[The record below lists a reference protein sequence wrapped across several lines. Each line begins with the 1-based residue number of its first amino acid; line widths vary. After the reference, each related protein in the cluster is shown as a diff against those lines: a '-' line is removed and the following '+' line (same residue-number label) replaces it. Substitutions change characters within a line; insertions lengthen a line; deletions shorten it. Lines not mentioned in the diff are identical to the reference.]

1 MKLKKCIL
9 VLPGLIIVVAAII
22 FFFFVK
28 KIENFADQDINL
40 NQELIFTVPAGAGRV
55 GLETL
60 LIRHKLIEDN
70 QLLQWLFRLKP
81 ELAKFKAGTYRLQ
94 TGMSLKA
101 VLQLFASGK
110 ETQFAIRF
118 VEGSRL
124 SDWSKTLQNAPYLKH
139 ESENKTPQELT
150 EILDMKTGES
160 LEGWFYPDTY
170 LYTAG
175 TSDVELLKRAHNK
188 MKMVLEQEWKTREK
202 NLPYKDVY
210 EMLIMASI
218 IEKETAIESERTKV
232 ASVFVNRLR
241 LKMRLQTDPTIIY
254 GLGDKYTGTIFRS
267 NLTTF
272 TPYNTYMIDGLPPT
286 PIAMPGQASIKA
298 AAHPAAT
305 EYLYF
310 VANGDG
316 GHTFTTNL
324 VAHNKAV
331 SLYRQRLKQY
341 K

>member
-1 MKLKKCIL
+1 MKLKKRIFI
-9 VLPGLIIVVAAII
+9 LPGLIIAIAVI
-22 FFFFVK
+22 LFFSFMK
-28 KIENFADQDINL
+28 KIENFADQDIHL
-40 NQELIFTVPAGAGRV
+40 SQELIFTVPAGTGRA
-55 GLETL
+55 GLEVL
-60 LIRHKLIEDN
+60 LTQHKLIEDN
-70 QLLQWLFRLKP
+70 QLLSWLFRLEP

-94 TGMSLKA
+94 KGMSLRA

-110 ETQFAIRF
+110 EAQFAIRF

-139 ESENKTPQELT
+139 ETESKTPKALLD
-150 EILDMKTGES
+150 ILGMKEGES

-175 TSDVELLKRAHNK
+175 TSDLELLKRAHDK
-188 MKMVLEQEWKTREK
+188 MKMVVGQAWENREK
-202 NLPYKDVY
+202 NLPYKSAY

-241 LKMRLQTDPTIIY
+241 LKMRLQTDPTVIY

-267 NLTTF
+267 NLNTF
-272 TPYNTYMIDGLPPT
+272 TAYNTYMIDGLPPT
-286 PIAMPGQASIKA
+286 PIAMPGLASIKA
-298 AAHPAAT
+298 AAHPAVT
-305 EYLYF
+305 QYLYF

-324 VAHNKAV
+324 TEHNKAV
-331 SLYRQRLKQY
+331 SFYRQRLKQD

>member
-40 NQELIFTVPAGAGRV
+40 NQELIFTVPAGTGRV

-94 TGMSLKA
+94 TGISLKA

-150 EILDMKTGES
+150 EILDIKTGES

-170 LYTAG
+170 LYNAG

-188 MKMVLEQEWKTREK
+188 MKMILEQEWKTRKK

>member
-1 MKLKKCIL
+1 MKLKKRIFI
-9 VLPGLIIVVAAII
+9 LPGLLIAIAVIV
-22 FFFFVK
+22 FFSFMK
-28 KIENFADQDINL
+28 KVENFAAQDINL
-40 NQELIFTVPAGAGRV
+40 NQELIFTVPAGTGRAG
-55 GLETL
+55 LQAL
-60 LIRHKLIEDN
+60 LTQHKLIEDS
-70 QLLQWLFRLKP
+70 QLLPWLFRFKP

-94 TGMSLKA
+94 KGMSLQS

-110 ETQFAIRF
+110 ETQFTIRF
-118 VEGSRL
+118 VEGSRF
-124 SDWSKTLQNAPYLKH
+124 SDWAKILQNAPYLKH
-139 ESENKTPQELT
+139 EIENKTPKEL
-150 EILDMKTGES
+150 LAALGMKEDES

-175 TSDVELLKRAHNK
+175 TSDLELLKRSHNK
-188 MKMVLEQEWKTREK
+188 MKTVVGQEWENREK
-202 NLPYKDVY
+202 SLPYNSAY

-241 LKMRLQTDPTIIY
+241 LKMKLQTDPTVIY

-267 NLTTF
+267 NLNTF

-286 PIAMPGQASIKA
+286 PIAMPGLASIKA
-298 AAHPAAT
+298 AAHPAVT

-331 SLYRQRLKQY
+331 SLYRQRLKQD

>member
-1 MKLKKCIL
+1 MKLKKPIFI
-9 VLPGLIIVVAAII
+9 LPGLFIAIAVIV
-22 FFFFVK
+22 FFSFMK
-28 KIENFADQDINL
+28 KIENFADQGINL
-40 NQELIFTVPAGAGRV
+40 SQELIFTVPVGTGRT
-55 GLETL
+55 GLQAL
-60 LIRHKLIEDN
+60 LTQYKLIEES
-70 QLLQWLFRLKP
+70 QLLPWLFRFKP

-94 TGMSLKA
+94 KGMSLKS

-110 ETQFAIRF
+110 ETQFTIRF

-124 SDWSKTLQNAPYLKH
+124 SDWSKILQNAPYLKH
-139 ESENKTPQELT
+139 EIENKTPNEL
-150 EILDMKTGES
+150 LDTLGMKEGES

-175 TSDVELLKRAHNK
+175 TSDLALLKRAHNK
-188 MKMVLEQEWKTREK
+188 MKTVVGQEWENREK
-202 NLPYKDVY
+202 NLPYKSAY

-241 LKMRLQTDPTIIY
+241 LKMKLQTDPTVIY

-267 NLTTF
+267 NLNTF

-286 PIAMPGQASIKA
+286 PIAMPGLASTKA
-298 AAHPAAT
+298 AAHPAVT

-331 SLYRQRLKQY
+331 SLYRQRLKQD

>member
-9 VLPGLIIVVAAII
+9 ILPGLIIVIAAII
-22 FFFFVK
+22 FFFFAK

-40 NQELIFTVPAGAGRV
+40 NQELIFTVPAGTGRV

-81 ELAKFKAGTYRLQ
+81 ELAKFKSGTYRLQ

-218 IEKETAIESERTKV
+218 IEKETAIESERTKI

-298 AAHPAAT
+298 AAYPANT

>member
-1 MKLKKCIL
+1 MKLKKRVL
-9 VLPGLIIVVAAII
+9 LLPGLIIAIVVIGL
-22 FFFFVK
+22 FSFLK
-28 KIENFADQDINL
+28 KIENVADQDINL
-40 NQELIFTVPAGAGRV
+40 NQELIFTVPAGTGRV

-60 LIRHKLIEDN
+60 LIQNKLIEDN
-70 QLLQWLFRLKP
+70 QLLPWVFRLNP
-81 ELAKFKAGTYRLQ
+81 ELINFKAGTYRLQ
-94 TGMSLKA
+94 KGMSLKT

-110 ETQFAIRF
+110 EVQFVIRF
-118 VEGSRL
+118 VEGDRL
-124 SDWSKTLQNAPYLKH
+124 SDWSKILRNAPYLKH
-139 ESENKTPQELT
+139 EAESKTPQELT
-150 EILDMKTGES
+150 DAMGIKARDS
-160 LEGWFYPDTY
+160 LEGWLYPDTY

-175 TSDVELLKRAHNK
+175 TTDIELLKRAHNK
-188 MKMVLEQEWKTREK
+188 MKMVLEQEWKTRAK
-202 NLPYKDVY
+202 NLPYKDAY
-210 EMLIMASI
+210 DMLIMASI

-241 LKMRLQTDPTIIY
+241 LRMRLQTDPTVIY

-267 NLTTF
+267 HLTTL

-286 PIAMPGQASIKA
+286 PIAMPSHASIKA

-324 VAHNKAV
+324 VAHNRAV
-331 SLYRQRLKQY
+331 SLYRQRLKQD

>member
-1 MKLKKCIL
+1 MKLKKRIL
-9 VLPGLIIVVAAII
+9 ILPGLIIAVTAIL
-22 FFFFVK
+22 FFAFVK
-28 KIENFADQDINL
+28 KIENFADQNISL
-40 NQELIFTVPAGAGRV
+40 HQELIFTVPAGTGRV

-60 LIRHKLIEDN
+60 LIQHKLIEDN
-70 QLLQWLFRLKP
+70 HLIPWLFRLNP
-81 ELAKFKAGTYRLQ
+81 ELARFKAGTYRLKE
-94 TGMSLKA
+94 GMSLRS
-101 VLQLFASGK
+101 VLHLFASGK
-110 ETQFAIRF
+110 ETQFSIRF

-124 SDWSKTLQNAPYLKH
+124 SDWSKVLQGAPYLKH
-139 ESENKTPQELT
+139 EAESKTLQELINAL
-150 EILDMKTGES
+150 EGKTGDS

-175 TSDVELLKRAHNK
+175 TSDMELLKRAYNR
-188 MKMVLEQEWKTREK
+188 MKVVLKQEWKNREK
-202 NLPYKDVY
+202 NLPYKNAY

-241 LKMRLQTDPTIIY
+241 LKMRLQTDPTVIY

-267 NLTTF
+267 NLNTI
-272 TPYNTYMIDGLPPT
+272 TPYNTYMIEGLPPT
-286 PIAMPGQASIKA
+286 PIAMPSLASIKA

-310 VANGDG
+310 VADGNG

-331 SLYRQRLKQY
+331 SVYRQRLKQD

>member
-1 MKLKKCIL
+1 MKFKKHIL
-9 VLPGLIIVVAAII
+9 ILPGLIIVIAVII
-22 FFFFVK
+22 FFSFMK
-28 KIENFADQDINL
+28 KIENFADQKINL
-40 NQELIFTVPAGAGRV
+40 SQDLIFTVPAGTGRT
-55 GLETL
+55 GLEAL
-60 LIRHKLIEDN
+60 LIKHKLIDDN
-70 QLLQWLFRLKP
+70 QLMPWLFRLEP
-81 ELAKFKAGTYRLQ
+81 ELMKFKAGTYRLQ
-94 TGMSLKA
+94 KGMSLRA

-110 ETQFAIRF
+110 EMQFAIRF
-118 VEGSRL
+118 VEGSNL
-124 SDWSKTLQNAPYLKH
+124 SDWSKILQNAPYLKH
-139 ESENKTPQELT
+139 VVENKTRQELT
-150 EILDMKTGES
+150 DALGMKVGES

-170 LYTAG
+170 MYTAG
-175 TSDVELLKRAHNK
+175 TSDMELLKRAHNK
-188 MKMVLEQEWKTREK
+188 MKTVLEQEWKSREK
-202 NLPYKDVY
+202 NLPYKNAH

-241 LKMRLQTDPTIIY
+241 LKMRLQTDPTVIY

-286 PIAMPGQASIKA
+286 PIAMPGLASIKA
-298 AAHPAAT
+298 AAHPAVT

-310 VANGDG
+310 VANGNG

-331 SLYRQRLKQY
+331 TLYRQRLKQD

>member
-1 MKLKKCIL
+1 MKLKKRLLI
-9 VLPGLIIVVAAII
+9 LPGLIIAIAMI
-22 FFFFVK
+22 VFFSFVK
-28 KIENFADQDINL
+28 KIKDFADKDIIL
-40 NQELIFTVPAGAGRV
+40 NQEVIFTVPAGAGRT

-60 LIRHKLIEDN
+60 LIQQKLIEDN
-70 QLLQWLFRLKP
+70 RLLPWLFRLKP

-94 TGMSLKA
+94 KGMSLRA

-110 ETQFAIRF
+110 ETQFTIRF

-124 SDWSKTLQNAPYLKH
+124 SDWSKILQNAPYLKH
-139 ESENKTPQELT
+139 EAENKTAQELADT
-150 EILDMKTGES
+150 LGMKEGKS

-188 MKMVLEQEWKTREK
+188 MKTVLDQEWKNREP
-202 NLPYKDVY
+202 NLPYKNAY

-232 ASVFVNRLR
+232 ASVFLNRLR
-241 LKMRLQTDPTIIY
+241 LKMRLQTDPTVIY
-254 GLGDKYTGTIFRS
+254 GLGDKYLGTIFRS
-267 NLTTF
+267 NLTTL

-286 PIAMPGQASIKA
+286 PIAMPGLASIKA

-310 VANGDG
+310 VANGNG

-331 SLYRQRLKQY
+331 NLYRQKLKQD